1 MSQYWLCR
9 GRKINLD
16 RCLVM
21 GILNVT
27 PDSFSE
33 NGVNFKV
40 EDAVANGLQMLADG
54 ADVLDVGGEST
65 RPGATPVSVDEE
77 IRRVVPVI
85 EALRKAA
92 PEALISVD
100 TWKSEVGAAAMA
112 AGADIIND
120 VTGFARDPKL
130 ANVAVSF
137 QAGVVL
143 MHMRGTPQ
151 TMQNPENL
159 VYQDLIPEINDFM
172 VKQAAALEAMG
183 LARAA
188 IMLDPGL
195 GFSKNFAQN
204 GVIVRD
210 FDQFLTPGYPVLLAP
225 SRKSFIGQILDE
237 PVAAKRDW
245 GTAAVITAAVLKGA
259 AMVRIHA
266 VKEMAQVVKVA
277 QALR

>member
-65 RPGATPVSVDEE
+65 RPGATPVSVEEE

-159 VYQDLIPEINDFM
+159 IYQDLIPEINDFM